1 MKIEDL
7 NILLDS
13 KLNPIAASFKECKA
27 ITSSMLVVLEQFD
40 NTISCINTSLDNIE
54 HSFSES
60 DVMFKNFE
68 RHCHDM
74 HRHLDALS
82 H

>member
-60 DVMFKNFE
+60 DVMAEFE
-68 RHCHDM
+68 KIAPFELYCGEY
-74 HRHLDALS
+74 
-82 H
+82 